1 MAPRG
6 TRGYT
11 TAAPGPCQ
19 RQRTARKRGD
29 EGAWTLLGRSPRHHG
44 RMETLY
50 VTLYPGPRTL
60 VNGLLLEIEK
70 DLLHLR
76 LSGELEQ
83 LDTLY
88 ATLWLEPEPLNCHLR
103 ILESTD
109 DPV

>member
-1 MAPRG
+1 
-6 TRGYT
+6 
-11 TAAPGPCQ
+11 
-19 RQRTARKRGD
+19 
-29 EGAWTLLGRSPRHHG
+29 
-44 RMETLY
+44 METLY

-103 ILESTD
+103 ILESAD
-109 DPV
+109 DPVTGELRAVAKPVDLSREARRYLSDRTRLVSVSSA

>member
-1 MAPRG
+1 
-6 TRGYT
+6 
-11 TAAPGPCQ
+11 
-19 RQRTARKRGD
+19 
-29 EGAWTLLGRSPRHHG
+29 
-44 RMETLY
+44 METLY

-88 ATLWLEPEPLNCHLR
+88 ATLWLEPEPLNCHLC

-109 DPV
+109 DPVTGELRAVAKPVDLSREARRYLSDRTKSVSVSSA

>member
-1 MAPRG
+1 
-6 TRGYT
+6 
-11 TAAPGPCQ
+11 
-19 RQRTARKRGD
+19 
-29 EGAWTLLGRSPRHHG
+29 
-44 RMETLY
+44 METLY

-109 DPV
+109 DPVTGELRAVAKPVDLSREARRYLSDRTKSVSVSSA